1 MLPFLFGIMVPIALG
16 SLAIVSWAIATS
28 EPAPEYEDTDLR
40 SRMPGSS
47 EASAD
52 AETEVERTKSDPASV
67 QKVRKIG

>member
-1 MLPFLFGIMVPIALG
+1 MLPFLFGIMVPILLG

-28 EPAPEYEDTDLR
+28 EPAPDEDTDLL

-52 AETEVERTKSDPASV
+52 AQTEVERTKSDPASAP
-67 QKVRKIG
+67 KVRKIG

>member
-1 MLPFLFGIMVPIALG
+1 MIPIVLG

-28 EPAPEYEDTDLR
+28 EPAPEDVEADLLSRVPESR
-40 SRMPGSS
+40 ST
-47 EASAD
+47 SAD